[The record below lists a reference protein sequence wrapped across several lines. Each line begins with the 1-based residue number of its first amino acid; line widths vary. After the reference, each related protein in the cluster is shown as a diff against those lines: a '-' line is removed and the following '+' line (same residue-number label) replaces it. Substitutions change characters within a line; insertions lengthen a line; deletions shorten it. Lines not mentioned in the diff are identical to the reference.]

1 MEHANVSLM
10 TKLRTCMFLGW
21 FNLDNQCLGIKSHV
35 NRSDAGV
42 DYYYSGYF
50 YDTGTEG
57 TTKDFM
63 QMKEQED
70 QSMLPSIFTTAI
82 ITLNP
87 NVVVA
92 DLPIRKVLL
101 NPQGHIRVLL

>member
-1 MEHANVSLM
+1 MQELIIITADIFMIQVQ
-10 TKLRTCMFLGW
+10 R
-21 FNLDNQCLGIKSHV
+21 
-35 NRSDAGV
+35 
-42 DYYYSGYF
+42 
-50 YDTGTEG
+50 EP
-57 TTKDFM
+57 TKDFM

-87 NVVVA
+87 QMLLSPI
-92 DLPIRKVLL
+92 LPIRKVLL